1 MKKLFALLL
10 IMILPTL
17 LVAQNKPAVQNRP
30 LIFRNVTLIDMRSEQ
45 PKPNMTVVVSGN
57 RIAKIGKNQLGEN

>member
-1 MKKLFALLL
+1 MRKLFAFLL
-10 IMILPTL
+10 IIILPTL
-17 LVAQNKPAVQNRP
+17 ITAQDKSAVQNR
-30 LIFRNVTLIDMRSEQ
+30 LVAFRNITLIDMRSEQ